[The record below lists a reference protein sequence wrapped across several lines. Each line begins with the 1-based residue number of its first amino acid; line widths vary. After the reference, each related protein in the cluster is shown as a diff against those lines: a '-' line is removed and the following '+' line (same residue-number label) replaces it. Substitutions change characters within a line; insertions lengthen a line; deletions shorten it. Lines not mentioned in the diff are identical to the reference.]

1 MEKEHIIIFSH
12 KGNNVFP
19 KSELDLAKALDF
31 YSQVDIQQLL
41 SLWVNSSKSP
51 WLCSELSGLHTHKVI
66 TGDWT
71 SFHTE
76 SSFPYLG
83 TRK

>member
-1 MEKEHIIIFSH
+1 MNTLKRLKNIFQIMEKEHIIIFSH

-41 SLWVNSSKSP
+41 SL
-51 WLCSELSGLHTHKVI
+51 
-66 TGDWT
+66 
-71 SFHTE
+71 
-76 SSFPYLG
+76 
-83 TRK
+83 